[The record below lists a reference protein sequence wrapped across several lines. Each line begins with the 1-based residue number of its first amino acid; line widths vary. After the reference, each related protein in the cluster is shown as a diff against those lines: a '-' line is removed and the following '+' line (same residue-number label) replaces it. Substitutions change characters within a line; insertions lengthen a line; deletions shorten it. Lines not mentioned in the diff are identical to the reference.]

1 MRRPVDIPNYLPPA
15 AFDNGVDAP
24 PVDPGP
30 APPRSTPSETS
41 IPTED
46 FILPGFDDQGYI
58 RSIPAVQPAI
68 FSQEVADGIPMT
80 GDEINIVY
88 EVAEDY
94 SVTDEDRTD
103 ILEPPA
109 NIGPSSFDTVADGNT
124 VGRRNPL
131 R

>member
-1 MRRPVDIPNYLPPA
+1 
-15 AFDNGVDAP
+15 
-24 PVDPGP
+24 
-30 APPRSTPSETS
+30 
-41 IPTED
+41 
-46 FILPGFDDQGYI
+46 
-58 RSIPAVQPAI
+58 
-68 FSQEVADGIPMT
+68 MT

-94 SVTDEDRTD
+94 SVADEDRTD

-109 NIGPSSFDTVADGNT
+109 NIGPISFDTVADRNT